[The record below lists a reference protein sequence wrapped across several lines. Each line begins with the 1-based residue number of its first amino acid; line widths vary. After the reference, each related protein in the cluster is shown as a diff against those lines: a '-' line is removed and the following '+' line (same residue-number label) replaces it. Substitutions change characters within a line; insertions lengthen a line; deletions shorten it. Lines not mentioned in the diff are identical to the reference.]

1 MRGRAAAAEEE
12 GFGGSG
18 DVGGGVVEAR
28 DVGRAGDAGGAGRLR
43 RSLHRRHGVRGRLR
57 QLHGLLVRCPHAFP
71 FDFGGRSFVFW
82 WC

>member
-12 GFGGSG
+12 GFGGSW

-57 QLHGLLVRCPHAFP
+57 QLHGLLLLDCINGITIIVELGTCMP
-71 FDFGGRSFVFW
+71 
-82 WC
+82 